1 MAKQQTYREKTD
13 AHYNEKAEQIKEK
26 LPRFLD
32 NYYNYISELAASSK
46 HEYISDLY
54 FFFDWIKADPKYNDY
69 TLKDLPFEA
78 FKELT
83 YDDLMNY
90 LKEYEPNKNSK
101 ESSRSRKLASIKSV
115 YKYFSTIKAI
125 DTNPASLIAI
135 KVPVKSEDEK
145 IFLQPNEVANLLDC
159 IDKGSGMEKLGGR
172 KEAWRKVNRTRD
184 LAILT
189 TLLGTGIRVSELV
202 GLNTTD
208 VDFENGALHIIRKG
222 RKKGIVYMG
231 DEVTA
236 ALTGYINNG
245 RAYYQPAEDEKALFL
260 SLKHKRLAVRSV
272 EDLLKKYVEAAI
284 PYRADEKISP
294 HKMRSTF
301 ATSLY
306 NDTGDIKLVADAI
319 GHTNISTTQR
329 YYAATNP
336 EIKRSAFTRVQ
347 LR

>member
-13 AHYNEKAEQIKEK
+13 AHYDEKAEQIKK
-26 LPRFLD
+26 NLPLFLD
-32 NYYNYISELAASSK
+32 KYYDYINEFTASSK
-46 HEYISDLY
+46 YEYISDLY
-54 FFFDWIKADPKYNDY
+54 FFFDWIRSDPKYAGY
-69 TLKDLPFEA
+69 SLKELPFEA

-83 YDDLMNY
+83 YDDLMSY
-90 LKEYEPNKNSK
+90 LTEYGPNKENK
-101 ESSRSRKLASIKSV
+101 ASSRSRKLASIKSV
-115 YKYFSTIKAI
+115 YKYFSTKKAI
-125 DTNPASLIAI
+125 DNNPASLISI

-145 IFLQPNEVANLLDC
+145 VFLQPNEIANLLDC

-172 KEAWRKVNRTRD
+172 KEAWRKINRTRD

-189 TLLGTGIRVSELV
+189 ILLGTGMRVSELV

-231 DEVTA
+231 DEVTT
-236 ALTGYINNG
+236 ALTDYINNG

-260 SLKHKRLAVRSV
+260 SLKHKRLAVRSI

-284 PYRADEKISP
+284 PYRSDEKISP

-329 YYAATNP
+329 YYAATNQ